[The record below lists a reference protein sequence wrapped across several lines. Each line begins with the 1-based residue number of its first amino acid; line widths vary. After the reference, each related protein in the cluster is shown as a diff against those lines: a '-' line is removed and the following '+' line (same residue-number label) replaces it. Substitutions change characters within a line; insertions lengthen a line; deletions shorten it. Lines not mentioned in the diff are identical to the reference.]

1 MTSEERRAA
10 RRQRR
15 EAERERKK
23 RMFDNCMNFE
33 TVFSY
38 GHLYRAYRKCRCGV
52 AWKASTQKYIANA
65 PLNVYRTYTKL
76 MNGTFRSGGFTE
88 FELHERGKTRHIRS
102 VTITER
108 VVQRTMCDYALTPV
122 LGRSFIH
129 DNGASRTGK
138 GYTFAVRRITQ
149 HLREHYQKYGRD
161 GYILL
166 FDFSKFFDRISHR
179 IAKDILRKEFTDPR
193 LLKLAG
199 HFIDAFG
206 ERGLGLGSQISQSL
220 ALASASPLDHYIKEV
235 LRIRGYGRYM
245 DDGYLI
251 HPSKKYLRFC
261 LARIREI
268 CRKLEITLNEKKTQ
282 IVKLS
287 HGFTWIKVRFFV
299 TKTGRILRKIHRSS
313 VTRVRRKM
321 KKYAALLKAG
331 QMEAA
336 DAYAGFQSW
345 RAYADNFS
353 AHRTIRNIGALYDQL
368 FIKGGMGT

>member
-1 MTSEERRAA
+1 MTSEERKAA

-23 RMFDNCMNFE
+23 QRHANCLDFE

-52 AWKASTQKYIANA
+52 AWKASTQKYMAQA
-65 PLNVYRTYTKL
+65 PLNVYRTHMKL

-122 LGRSFIH
+122 LSRSFIH
-129 DNGASRTGK
+129 DNGASRIGK
-138 GYTFAVRRITQ
+138 GYSFAVRRITQ
-149 HLREHYQKYGRD
+149 HLREHYRKHGQD

-166 FDFSKFFDRISHR
+166 FDFSKFFDRISHQL
-179 IAKDILRKEFTDPR
+179 AKDILRREFADER
-193 LLKLAG
+193 MLKLAD

-206 ERGLGLGSQISQSL
+206 ERGLGLGSQISQSI
-220 ALASASPLDHYIKEV
+220 ALASANPLDHYIKEV

-261 LARIREI
+261 LAKIREV
-268 CRKLEITLNEKKTQ
+268 CQKLEITLNEKKTQ

-299 TKTGRILRKIHRSS
+299 TKTGRILRLIHRSS
-313 VTRVRRKM
+313 VTRVRRKL
-321 KKYAALLKAG
+321 KKYAALVKAG
-331 QMEAA
+331 RMEAA

-345 RAYADNFS
+345 KAYAANFN
-353 AHRTIRNIGALYDQL
+353 AYRTIRSMAVLYDRL
-368 FIKGGMGT
+368 FIQEATA